1 MGILEALGVEL
12 ALQLPGVA
20 PAVAGTAA
28 RPVRARISRPG
39 LDAEV
44 VVFETVHP
52 DVALPFARALE
63 AAHALEA
70 NRPSLDELTIND
82 SARRRAGKLIA
93 APHNHRGRPVRAEE
107 RRVGQE

>member
-12 ALQLPGVA
+12 ALQLPGDA

-39 LDAEV
+39 LDEEAV
-44 VVFETVHP
+44 GFETVHP

-63 AAHALEA
+63 AAHAPVA
-70 NRPSLDELTIND
+70 NRPYLADMTITE
-82 SARRRAGKLIA
+82 SARRSPGKLNTT
-93 APHNHRGRPVRAEE
+93 PHNHQG
-107 RRVGQE
+107 